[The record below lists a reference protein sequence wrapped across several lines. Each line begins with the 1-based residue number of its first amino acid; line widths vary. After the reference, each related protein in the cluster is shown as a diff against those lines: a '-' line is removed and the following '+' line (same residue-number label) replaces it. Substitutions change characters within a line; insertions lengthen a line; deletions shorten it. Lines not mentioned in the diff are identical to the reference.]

1 MKSWPANDYRQSS
14 GLLID
19 RFGETITQQS
29 EAAQFEGHCCL
40 TVESSHKE
48 NERAISIAEEGFSS
62 CFQALLTLGR
72 RSGSLVSAKH
82 SIDPDACRC
91 ERKIGVSLSDHSVR
105 SVIITWLRATHLEC
119 WHRADDCACRDP
131 RAGPRWDTCRPQRSG
146 PCRCVLIEAPA
157 VSSPWATCRLS
168 PRATVRK
175 F

>member
-62 CFQALLTLGR
+62 CLQALLTLGR

-91 ERKIGVSLSDHSVR
+91 ERKIGVRVTTRCGQSSSL
-105 SVIITWLRATHLEC
+105 
-119 WHRADDCACRDP
+119 
-131 RAGPRWDTCRPQRSG
+131 G
-146 PCRCVLIEAPA
+146 CVLLTWNVGIG
-157 VSSPWATCRLS
+157 RMI
-168 PRATVRK
+168 VRVGTLELGPGGTLADHNVVGLAAA